1 MTYRR
6 SILSAAIV
14 TCLGVAVQAH
24 AQDAQPTGTQATD
37 LDTVVVTGIRGSI
50 EKALDAKRDAATH
63 VEVVTA
69 EDIGKLPAKNVADT
83 LRQLPGV
90 NIASSSASEGGF
102 DEADR
107 VSLRG
112 TNPSLTQTLVNGH
125 TIGTGDWFVLSQVG
139 NVGRSVSYSLYP
151 SEIVDRVVVHKT
163 SEAKLVEGG
172 TAGSVNIITRR
183 PLQFAEPLTIQGSIG
198 AVAQALRED
207 LGGTVDANNDIT
219 AKLLPENS
227 RSHATVITRENGV
240 FCGKRWVEEVFIQL
254 AGDDV
259 TIIWHVD
266 DGDVINTNQS
276 LFELEGPSRVLLTG
290 ERTALNFVQTLSGV
304 ASKVRHYVELL
315 EGTNTQLLDT
325 RKTLP
330 GLRSALKYAVLCG
343 GGANHRLG
351 LSDAFL
357 IKENHII
364 ASGSVRQ
371 AVEKASWLH
380 PDAPVEVEVEN
391 LEELDEALKA
401 GADIIMLDNFET
413 EQMREAVKRTNGKA
427 LLEVSGNVTD
437 KTLREFAETGVD
449 FISVGA
455 LTKHVQALDL
465 SMRFR

>member
-1 MTYRR
+1 MPPRRYNPDYRR
-6 SILSAAIV
+6 
-14 TCLGVAVQAH
+14 
-24 AQDAQPTGTQATD
+24 DALLERINLDIPT
-37 LDTVVVTGIRGSI
+37 
-50 EKALDAKRDAATH
+50 
-63 VEVVTA
+63 
-69 EDIGKLPAKNVADT
+69 
-83 LRQLPGV
+83 
-90 NIASSSASEGGF
+90 
-102 DEADR
+102 
-107 VSLRG
+107 
-112 TNPSLTQTLVNGH
+112 
-125 TIGTGDWFVLSQVG
+125 
-139 NVGRSVSYSLYP
+139 
-151 SEIVDRVVVHKT
+151 
-163 SEAKLVEGG
+163 
-172 TAGSVNIITRR
+172 
-183 PLQFAEPLTIQGSIG
+183 

-207 LGGTVDANNDIT
+207 LGGEVDANNDIT
-219 AKLLPENS
+219 AQLLPENT
-227 RSHATVITRENGV
+227 RSHATVITREDGV

-259 TIIWHVD
+259 SITWRVQ
-266 DGDVINTNQS
+266 DGDSIKANQP
-276 LFELEGPSRVLLTG
+276 LFELDGPSRILLTG
-290 ERTALNFVQTLSGV
+290 ERTASNFVQTLSGV
-304 ASKVRHYVELL
+304 ASEVRKYVDLL
-315 EGTNTQLLDT
+315 AGTKTQLLDT

-330 GLRSALKYAVLCG
+330 GLRTALKYAVLCG